1 MLGKEAI
8 FSVHHP
14 LDAAARAAEGGNMT
28 ASDWFALDMLWRIDD
43 IISQLESVKNCQ
55 KEE

>member
-1 MLGKEAI
+1 
-8 FSVHHP
+8 
-14 LDAAARAAEGGNMT
+14 MT

>member
-1 MLGKEAI
+1 
-8 FSVHHP
+8 
-14 LDAAARAAEGGNMT
+14 MT

-43 IISQLESVKNCQ
+43 IIRQLESMKNFQ